1 MEIENT
7 KTCDSLQCPC
17 VVFGKVQDHFRVPLL
32 LGAPWSNKINT
43 DVARAITNVNDEPSS
58 SLRCLSLSEVPAS
71 AKAGAA
77 QALLKTTER

>member
-1 MEIENT
+1 M
-7 KTCDSLQCPC
+7 
-17 VVFGKVQDHFRVPLL
+17 VFGKVQDHVRVPLL

-58 SLRCLSLSEVPAS
+58 SLRCLSLSEVLAS

>member
-1 MEIENT
+1 M
-7 KTCDSLQCPC
+7 CDSLQCPC
-17 VVFGKVQDHFRVPLL
+17 VVSGKVQDNLRVPLL

-71 AKAGAA
+71 AKVGAA